1 MQCVH
6 PMLRTMLS
14 QVLLVYLLLCS
25 KYVSPSM
32 HFNFHPHQN
41 MYLHVLL
48 QPHKYVLSPTPSM
61 KFALHH
67 CVAHVIFKN
76 KEASGVISISH
87 LHLALGKKA
96 QLASL
101 TRFDSI

>member
-1 MQCVH
+1 MEFAH
-6 PMLRTMLS
+6 HMLMTMFLQACIS
-14 QVLLVYLLLCS
+14 ISTLTKICTYMCS
-25 KYVSPSM
+25 
-32 HFNFHPHQN
+32 FNHTNTSYP
-41 MYLHVLL
+41 
-48 QPHKYVLSPTPSM
+48 PSM